1 MKKYLIAVALLASTI
16 VPAAHLRA
24 DGTEACS
31 AETATMRPIDVA
43 AGVPIEIV
51 GSQVTRTEMAR
62 LWEITTTRRDA
73 WVYLGKIIGAG
84 QNWLGACEYPGLG
97 ISTGSGWG
105 IADYKTVVL
114 WVWAAGVDITVAR
127 ESVYSLITD
136 VVPTTTTAAPTT
148 TTTTMAPTTTIAA
161 PTTTTVPA
169 TTTTEYVAPA
179 NVYAATAFAVA
190 AMSQFSG
197 TVATA
202 APPAAR
208 AAFVAPNTTKV
219 KAIPKKKAKKDGQR
233 SRSRKRVCKARWV
246 SCR

>member
-16 VPAAHLRA
+16 VPAAQLRA
-24 DGTEACS
+24 DDTEACS
-31 AETATMRPIDVA
+31 AETAMMRPVDVA

-73 WVYLGKIIGAG
+73 HVYLGKAIGAG

-136 VVPTTTTAAPTT
+136 VVPTTTTTTVAPTT
-148 TTTTMAPTTTIAA
+148 TTTAIPATTTTTI
-161 PTTTTVPA
+161 PA
-169 TTTTEYVAPA
+169 TTTTEYAGPTGTEPA
-179 NVYAATAFAVA
+179 AALAVA
-190 AMSQFSG
+190 AMSRSSG
-197 TVATA
+197 TVATVSRSSS
-202 APPAAR
+202 PVAR
-208 AAFVAPNTTKV
+208 VVFVAQSTTTKA
-219 KAIPKKKAKKDGQR
+219 KAIPKKKAKKDEQR
-233 SRSRKRVCKARWV
+233 SRSRKRVCKARWI